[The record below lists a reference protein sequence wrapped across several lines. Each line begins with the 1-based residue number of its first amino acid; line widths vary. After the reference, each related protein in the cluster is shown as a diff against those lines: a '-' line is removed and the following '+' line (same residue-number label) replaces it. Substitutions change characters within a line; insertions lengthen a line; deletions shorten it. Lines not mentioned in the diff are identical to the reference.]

1 VRCVIESLTFT
12 LVDDITLGIQ
22 SKALD
27 ATNLPRVTAE
37 DLGPLIE
44 LKQTGLIEH
53 PADWLH
59 AGRHASLLCGLAN
72 GGKWFN
78 PAGWQGFVSVNAIKA
93 DYTNWTDF
101 AMRAKRA
108 AVESGFADDPAG
120 QLVAAIGEL
129 HTNIL
134 EHSEHEYSGYL
145 VFDATPKRFEF
156 VVADAGIGILQ
167 SLRTH
172 PHFAYVKDSGTA
184 LELALSEGV
193 SRFYDDKDRGRGF
206 RPIFI
211 GLANA
216 SNHLRFRSADHSRE
230 IVREHDGRLLATTHQ
245 RASLKGFLCSALCE
259 AL

>member
-1 VRCVIESLTFT
+1 
-12 LVDDITLGIQ
+12 VDDITLSIQ

-27 ATNLPRVTAE
+27 AANLPRVTAE

-44 LKQTGLIEH
+44 LKQTGLIDR
-53 PADWLH
+53 PGDWLH
-59 AGRHASLLCGLAN
+59 AGRHASLLYGLAN

-78 PAGWQGFVSVNAIKA
+78 AAGRQGFVSVNAIK
-93 DYTNWTDF
+93 DDCTNWTDF

-108 AVESGFADDPAG
+108 AVESGFADDSAG

-129 HTNIL
+129 HANIL

-145 VFDATPKRFEF
+145 VFDATPNRFEF
-156 VVADAGIGILQ
+156 VVADAGVGVLQ

-193 SRFYDDKDRGRGF
+193 SRFYDVKDRGRGF

-211 GLANA
+211 GLANT

-230 IVREHDGRLLATTHQ
+230 IVRRHGGRRRQPTNALA
-245 RASLKGFLCSALCE
+245 
-259 AL
+259 

>member
-1 VRCVIESLTFT
+1 VRCAIESLTFA
-12 LVDDITLGIQ
+12 LMDDITLGIQ
-22 SKALD
+22 SKALE

-44 LKQTGLIEH
+44 LKHTGLIEH

-59 AGRHASLLCGLAN
+59 AGRHAALLHGVTN
-72 GGKWFN
+72 GGKWFSR
-78 PAGWQGFVSVNAIKA
+78 AGRQCFVSVSAIQGN
-93 DYTNWTDF
+93 YSNWTNF

-129 HTNIL
+129 QTNIV
-134 EHSEHEYSGYL
+134 EHSEHESSGYL

-156 VVADAGIGILQ
+156 VVADEGIGVLQ

-172 PHFAYVKDSGTA
+172 PHFSYVKDSGSA
-184 LELALSEGV
+184 LELALTEGV
-193 SRFYDDKDRGRGF
+193 SRLYDHKDRGRGF
-206 RPIFI
+206 RPIFV

-216 SNHLRFRSADHSRE
+216 SNHIRFRSADHSRE
-230 IVREHDGRLLATTHQ
+230 IVRTHDGRLLATTHQ
-245 RASLKGFLCSALCE
+245 RGSLKGFLCSALCE
-259 AL
+259 AQ

>member
-1 VRCVIESLTFT
+1 VRCAIESLTFA
-12 LVDDITLGIQ
+12 LLDDITLGIQ
-22 SKALD
+22 SKTLD
-27 ATNLPRVTAE
+27 ATNLPPVRAE

-53 PADWLH
+53 PTEWLH
-59 AGRHASLLCGLAN
+59 GGRHTSLLCGLAN

-78 PAGWQGFVSVNAIKA
+78 GAGQQGFLSVNAIKS

-108 AVESGFADDPAG
+108 AVETGFAEDSAG
-120 QLVAAIGEL
+120 QLVAAMGEL
-129 HTNIL
+129 YTNIL

-145 VFDATPKRFEF
+145 VFDVTPRRFEF

-167 SLRTH
+167 SLCTH
-172 PHFAYVKDSGTA
+172 PHFAHVKDSGTA

-193 SRFYDDKDRGRGF
+193 SRFHDDRDRGRGF

-216 SNHLRFRSADHSRE
+216 SNYLRFRSADHSRE
-230 IVREHDGRLLATTHQ
+230 VVREHGGRLLATTHQ
-245 RASLKGFLCSALCE
+245 RASLQGFLCSALC
-259 AL
+259 AAP